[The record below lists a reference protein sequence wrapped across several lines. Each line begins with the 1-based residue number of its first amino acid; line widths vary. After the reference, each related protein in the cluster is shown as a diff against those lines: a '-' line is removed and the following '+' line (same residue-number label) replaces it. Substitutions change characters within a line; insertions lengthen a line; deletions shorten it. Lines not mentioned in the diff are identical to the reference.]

1 MSNPEPLSIGEVA
14 RRAGRRPS
22 SIRYYEQ
29 IGLLPAATRVA
40 GRRVYSPDALRTLAV
55 IETAQRAGLTLEEI
69 KALLSASPDDMAAI
83 ERLREV
89 AERKL
94 PEVAALI
101 ERSLLVRDWLECA
114 ARCECPSL
122 DQCPLFDDPALRTIA
137 GRTAGSEPSRAPPR
151 LFGRDLGAGTGACP
165 GTEMSAEAEGALTL
179 LKGST
184 VKPGHHAK
192 IVTTMIGLG
201 LAAAACSSTSTSTT
215 SSTRSA
221 APATTPAF
229 LGELH
234 GMTQVASTVPA
245 NGDVNPYG
253 VAVVPA
259 SAGRLTAGDILVS
272 NFNDKANVQ
281 GTGNTVV
288 QVSPAGKAS
297 VFASIAALPAGQTCP
312 GGIGLTTALGI
323 LPGGW
328 VVVGSL
334 PTSRGGVL
342 PGLDPAGCLI
352 VLNDR
357 GTVAE
362 TITNRD
368 LVGPWDLT
376 VTSNATSAE
385 VFVSNALGGNTST
398 HDGVPVTGNCT
409 VVRLDLR
416 LSPSSPPTLTSSTV
430 IGTGFPWRANKAALI
445 LAPTGLALS
454 SNGTLYVDDTQTNSV
469 SAIPQALT
477 RTSAITAV
485 AGTLS
490 VGGALSAPLG
500 MTIAPNGDLV
510 VVNGNNGNA
519 VEITPAGKQILTR
532 TLIKNGAGDL
542 FGIITTPRGLLIAND
557 GTNAL
562 DEANM

>member
-1 MSNPEPLSIGEVA
+1 
-14 RRAGRRPS
+14 
-22 SIRYYEQ
+22 
-29 IGLLPAATRVA
+29 
-40 GRRVYSPDALRTLAV
+40 
-55 IETAQRAGLTLEEI
+55 
-69 KALLSASPDDMAAI
+69 
-83 ERLREV
+83 
-89 AERKL
+89 
-94 PEVAALI
+94 
-101 ERSLLVRDWLECA
+101 
-114 ARCECPSL
+114 
-122 DQCPLFDDPALRTIA
+122 
-137 GRTAGSEPSRAPPR
+137 
-151 LFGRDLGAGTGACP
+151 
-165 GTEMSAEAEGALTL
+165 MSAEAEGALTL

-192 IVTTMIGLG
+192 ILTAMIGLG
-201 LAAAACSSTSTSTT
+201 LAAAACSSTSTS
-215 SSTRSA
+215 SSASS
-221 APATTPAF
+221 ATTPGASPPPAAF
-229 LGELH
+229 LGQLH

-281 GTGNTVV
+281 GTGNTIV
-288 QVSPAGKAS
+288 QVTPAGKTS
-297 VFASIAALPAGQTCP
+297 VFASIAALPAGQACP

-328 VVVGSL
+328 VVAGSL
-334 PTSRGGVL
+334 PTSHGGAL
-342 PGLDPAGCLI
+342 PGLDPVGCLI

-368 LVGPWDLT
+368 IVGPWDLT
-376 VTSNATSAE
+376 VKSSATSAE

-409 VVRLDLR
+409 VVRLDLA
-416 LSPSSPPTLTSSTV
+416 LSAGSPPKLTGSTV

-445 LAPTGLALS
+445 LAPTGLALGG
-454 SNGTLYVDDTQTNSV
+454 NGTLYVDDTETNSV

-490 VGGALSAPLG
+490 VGGALHAPLG
-500 MTIAPNGDLV
+500 MTIAPDGDLV

-519 VEITPAGKQILTR
+519 VEITPAGKQILTK

-542 FGIITTPRGLLIAND
+542 FGIITTQQGLLIAND

-562 DEANM
+562 DQANM